1 MPGNGPPAKS
11 LWKKPKT
18 GNYDRT
24 DCFESIASESPL
36 GAIVITTKAVMYSM
50 GYTIQERVDGEFDT
64 VVEKTINALS
74 EEGFGVLCD
83 IDVQATFAKKLDKQF
98 RQYRILGACNP
109 ELAYEGLEAKLRWEH
124 SFRVMSSS
132 TRRREE

>member
-1 MPGNGPPAKS
+1 
-11 LWKKPKT
+11 
-18 GNYDRT
+18 
-24 DCFESIASESPL
+24 
-36 GAIVITTKAVMYSM
+36 M
-50 GYTIQERVDGEFDT
+50 GYTIQERVDSEFDT
-64 VVEKTINALS
+64 VVEKTINVLA